1 MTPAPNLP
9 ATLAELER
17 ATSEGGM
24 HLIHDGRHVKVS
36 PIVPPG
42 WFRIAG
48 CVRDAYEETDRT
60 AGYCDMNQLGG
71 AAA

>member
-1 MTPAPNLP
+1 MTPAPNPP
-9 ATLAELER
+9 ATPAELER

-24 HLIHDGRHVKVS
+24 HLIHDGREVKVS

-42 WFRIAG
+42 WFRVAV

-60 AGYCDMNQLGG
+60 AGCCDIDRIGG
-71 AAA
+71 VAA